1 MAHIARLSTNKKS
14 IGTRCVISGVNVM
27 DVDPYGNGGLA
38 KVIDGGLNHS
48 NVTIRF
54 TSKPG
59 EAMLFHVLVSGY
71 CLKNYSPSQS
81 YGWAEPLHSYSPYHY
96 NDSNLYTNDVNHN
109 NQSIATIVTPLDKP
123 WWHFW

>member
-1 MAHIARLSTNKKS
+1 MITGA
-14 IGTRCVISGVNVM
+14 NVM

-38 KVIDGGLNHS
+38 KVIHGGLNQ
-48 NVTIRF
+48 NDITIRF

-59 EAMLFHVLVSGY
+59 EAMLFNIVVTGY
-71 CLKNYSPSQS
+71 CLKNYSPNQS

-96 NDSNLYTNDVNHN
+96 YNATNSSSNLYNNSANYNQTHATTNAPPN
-109 NQSIATIVTPLDKP
+109 KP